1 MKNLMNKLR
10 NVRKGRD
17 DEDSF
22 ELTTHRTTEKRMY
35 KEHCGVSC
43 SYCCYHRGEN
53 SRDKYY
59 TVKRRPSWKLVSK
72 KRKQWMP
79 KPKSYQIVE
88 IVINARVYTEL
99 TF

>member
-1 MKNLMNKLR
+1 MNKLR
-10 NVRKGRD
+10 NVRTDRD

-35 KEHCGVSC
+35 KEHADIHCNYCG
-43 SYCCYHRGEN
+43 YHRGEN
-53 SRDKYY
+53 SDHKYY

-72 KRKQWMP
+72 KKKQWML
-79 KPKSYQIVE
+79 KPKSYRIVE
-88 IVINARVYTEL
+88 TVINARVYTEL